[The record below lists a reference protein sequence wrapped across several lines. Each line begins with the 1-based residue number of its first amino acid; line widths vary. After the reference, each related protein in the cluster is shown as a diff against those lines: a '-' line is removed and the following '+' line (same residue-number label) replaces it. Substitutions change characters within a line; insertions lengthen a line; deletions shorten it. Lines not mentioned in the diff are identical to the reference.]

1 MDIGAS
7 TFVEGVDN
15 AFLFTMI
22 ISFFFIVGISLVILI
37 FLYRYNSKRN
47 PKATPVKDSIALEI
61 TWTVIPILLVLAMF
75 YYGYVGW
82 IPMKR
87 PPSEGV
93 MVTANARMWNFSFTY
108 ENGRVTDKLYVPVDT
123 AVIVRLNA
131 MDVLHSFYIPAFR
144 IKEDM
149 VPGLA
154 NNRSWFEANKVGT
167 YNIFCAE
174 YCGLQHSYMISEVVV
189 MEKDEF
195 WAWYTDTTA
204 VTAVAPEGADL
215 ALLGRQLIQSKGCV
229 ACHSIDGSQLV
240 GPTFRGAWGQMTPV
254 VTNGVAREV
263 LFDEEYAR
271 RSIYNPDA
279 DIHQGFRPGQMI
291 SYEGEIS
298 EEQITYIIEFL
309 KSIQ

>member
-7 TFVEGVDN
+7 TFVEGVDD
-15 AFLFTMI
+15 AFVFIMT
-22 ISFFFIVGISLVILI
+22 ISFFFILGISMVIIL
-37 FLYRYNSKRN
+37 FMYRYNSKRN
-47 PKATPVKDSIALEI
+47 PKATQVKDSIALEI
-61 TWTVIPILLVLAMF
+61 TWTVIPILLVLGMF

-93 MVTANARMWNFSFTY
+93 KVTANARMWNFSFTY
-108 ENGRVTDKLYVPVDT
+108 ENGRVSDKLYVPVDT
-123 AVIVRLNA
+123 AVLVNLNA
-131 MDVLHSFYIPAFR
+131 LDVLHSFYIPAFR

-154 NNRSWFEANKVGT
+154 NNRSWFEATQVGT

-189 MEKDEF
+189 MEQDEF

-204 VTAVAPEGADL
+204 VADAAPEGADL
-215 ALLGRQLIQSKGCV
+215 ALLGQQLIQSKGCV
-229 ACHSIDGSQLV
+229 ACHSLDGSQLV

-254 VTNGVAREV
+254 ITNGAAREV
-263 LFDEEYAR
+263 LFDEEYTR
-271 RSIYNPDA
+271 TSIYNPDV
-279 DIHQGFRPGQMI
+279 DIHEGFRPGQMI